1 MRKDKTQTETM
12 LYLIPD
18 LAQRRAELSASMAYF
33 AHVLTRATPPL
44 QPHQRFPC
52 YQCGQAA
59 PGDWCNTCETLGNH
73 PLREQPNLIT
83 PYCHVCMAANLECRV
98 CDVLVMCARPTV
110 PPMRTSRWPVS
121 RSRWPATWIDV
132 WLWDW

>member
-1 MRKDKTQTETM
+1 MRVPRYQTTAM
-12 LYLIPD
+12 LYSLPT

-33 AHVLTRATPPL
+33 AHVLRVANPPL

-73 PLREQPNLIT
+73 PLREQPDIVT
-83 PYCHVCMAANLECRV
+83 PYCHACMAANLECRV
-98 CDVLVMCARPTV
+98 CGVRP
-110 PPMRTSRWPVS
+110 SDG
-121 RSRWPATWIDV
+121 PADADFQVAGEAMQVAGTLAAMQV
-132 WLWDW
+132 VGTLE